1 MLASDTPTLAGVDY
15 IYHRLVVS
23 IFETL
28 AAFGPAKNRPLC
40 QDGETAA
47 MEST

>member
-1 MLASDTPTLAGVDY
+1 MLPSDTPTLAGVDY
-15 IYHRLVVS
+15 VYHRLIVS

-28 AAFGPAKNRPLC
+28 AALGPTENRPLC

-47 MEST
+47 MKST